1 MFLLTLL
8 KMTLDKAC
16 GAIKLG
22 NVIRDLVELASKR
35 TAYNTKM
42 KSWLPLHFFFGL
54 KAQKELQ
61 KTGYLFFFFKL
72 V

>member
-42 KSWLPLHFFFGL
+42 KSWLPLHFFL
-54 KAQKELQ
+54 A
-61 KTGYLFFFFKL
+61 
-72 V
+72 